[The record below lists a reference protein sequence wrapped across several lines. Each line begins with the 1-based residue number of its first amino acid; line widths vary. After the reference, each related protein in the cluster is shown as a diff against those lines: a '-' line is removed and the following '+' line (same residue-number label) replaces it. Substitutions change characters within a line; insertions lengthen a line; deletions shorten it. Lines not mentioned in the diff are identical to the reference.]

1 MRKSGRPRISALT
14 MASCAALAY
23 GAVLGGAH
31 ATQSIYGKPT
41 YGGTIDGGLTGPRAA
56 LKYMPQDLLR
66 LASRDMAERY
76 YQAYRLIGSAVL
88 NLDGERIG
96 RIDNLILNDQGEVK
110 RVLVTLGDM
119 PDADGGAVAI
129 SPHRAEIVSTD
140 GSKVTVIRV
149 DLSREE
155 LVQAQLT
162 RLKSNARAP
171 AQRGAGLPEIHRTY
185 GPLY

>member
-1 MRKSGRPRISALT
+1 MRKTRKPDITVLA
-14 MASCAALAY
+14 MASCAALAL
-23 GAVLGGAH
+23 GTVLGGAVPGGAH
-31 ATQSIYGKPT
+31 ASQQTF
-41 YGGTIDGGLTGPRAA
+41 GGTAGGEVTGPVAA
-56 LKYMPQDLLR
+56 PTFAPPSR

-76 YQAYRLIGSAVL
+76 YQVYRLVGSAVL

-96 RIDNLILNDQGEVK
+96 RVDNLILNDQGEIQQMLVK
-110 RVLVTLGDM
+110 LGDTR
-119 PDADGGAVAI
+119 DADGGAIAI

-140 GSKVTVIRV
+140 GSRVTVIRV

-155 LVQAQLT
+155 LVQAQLA

-171 AQRGAGLPEIHRTY
+171 AQREAGQPVLHRIF

>member
-1 MRKSGRPRISALT
+1 MRKTRKPDIVVLA
-14 MASCAALAY
+14 MAPCAALAL
-23 GAVLGGAH
+23 GTVLGGAVPGGAH
-31 ATQSIYGKPT
+31 ASQQTF
-41 YGGTIDGGLTGPRAA
+41 GGTAGGEVTGRVAA
-56 LKYMPQDLLR
+56 PTFAPPAR

-76 YQAYRLIGSAVL
+76 YQVYRLVGSAVL

-96 RIDNLILNDQGEVK
+96 RVENLILNDQGEIQQM
-110 RVLVTLGDM
+110 LVTLGDTR
-119 PDADGGAVAI
+119 DADGGAIAI

-140 GSKVTVIRV
+140 GSRVTVIRV

-155 LVQAQLT
+155 LVQAQLA

-171 AQRGAGLPEIHRTY
+171 AQRGAGQPVLHRIF